1 MKFSVAAPV
10 QACLIFLK
18 SLGLAFIC
26 VCRSF
31 FGVCA
36 YIPASL
42 WNRRT
47 PSPPHLKKKKPKTII
62 VMSIF
67 TVLTLQ

>member
-1 MKFSVAAPV
+1 MKYWEVYLKFSVAAPV

-36 YIPASL
+36 CVCAYIPASL
-42 WNRRT
+42 WNRRA
-47 PSPPHLKKKKPKTII
+47 PLPPH
-62 VMSIF
+62 
-67 TVLTLQ
+67 

>member
-1 MKFSVAAPV
+1 MKYWEVYLKFSVAAPV

-18 SLGLAFIC
+18 SLRLAFIC

-36 YIPASL
+36 CVCVHIFLLLSGIGE
-42 WNRRT
+42 
-47 PSPPHLKKKKPKTII
+47 PPPPIKKKKTN
-62 VMSIF
+62 
-67 TVLTLQ
+67 